1 MNATEIS
8 KYEKRSTEKPI
19 GWNQDH
25 KPKRKKPSHPESD
38 LQKACVK
45 WFKYQYPQRVIF
57 AIPNGGKRSRVEAAI
72 MQGEGVMSGVADLFI
87 PEPKSK
93 IVSEFKIITHGL
105 WIEMK
110 YGKGKLT
117 ESQESFGLEMKARGY
132 EYIVCYTLDEFMKA
146 VNHYF
151 N

>member
-45 WFKYQYPQRVIF
+45 WFKLQYPQRVIF
-57 AIPNGGKRSRVEAAI
+57 AIPNGGNRSRIEAAI
-72 MQGEGVMSGVADLFI
+72 MQGEGVMSGVSDLFI
-87 PEPKSK
+87 PEPMQN
-93 IVSEFKIITHGL
+93 FHGL

-110 YGKGKLT
+110 IKPNKLT
-117 ESQESFGLEMKARGY
+117 DEQLKFTLRMVERDYKTA
-132 EYIVCYTLDEFMKA
+132 VCYSLDEFMKV
-146 VNHYF
+146 VNDYF
-151 N
+151 